1 MTHFLPPAFYSP
13 GPLEIGI
20 VLVVVLIVFGP
31 GKLPDVFKA
40 LGSGM
45 RQFKEAANP
54 ELFNVNT
61 AHHPPLSSEPSTPV
75 ESKDAKQEE
84 PVVVGTDVK

>member
-1 MTHFLPPAFYSP
+1 MNRLMTHFVPPAFYSP

-54 ELFNVNT
+54 ELFNVST
-61 AHHPPLSSEPSTPV
+61 AHNPSLTA
-75 ESKDAKQEE
+75 DAAAPDGRQ
-84 PVVVGTDVK
+84 

>member
-1 MTHFLPPAFYSP
+1 MNAFMPPAFYSP

-20 VLVVVLIVFGP
+20 ILVVVLIVFGP
-31 GKLPDVFKA
+31 GKLPDVFRA

-54 ELFNVNT
+54 ELYTTPQVQQAAET
-61 AHHPPLSSEPSTPV
+61 KPLPTEVGSTEKPLV
-75 ESKDAKQEE
+75 ASTNE
-84 PVVVGTDVK
+84 